1 MTAAHVAGFLLCVTV
16 ATVAQRM
23 TGFALALI
31 LLGLTS
37 LFNLAPLPDVANAA
51 TVLGLANAAI
61 VMRTAHKSLDWPRL
75 RATVSGSV
83 IGVAVGVALLGWLGA
98 DLVLV
103 LRLLLGAVIVACA
116 ITVLVRT
123 RPLPQ
128 RSSKLAFGAF
138 GLLSGVL
145 GGLFSS
151 SGPPLV
157 YQFYRQP
164 MDLDALRD
172 TLIGALAVSSLLRF
186 VMVVATGRF
195 GAQSVTL
202 SAVAL
207 PVTMGITWWLHRHPV
222 GWSRAAVLRL
232 VCGLLLVTGTG
243 LIVPSLHAIAG
254 RLFA

>member
-1 MTAAHVAGFLLCVTV
+1 MTAFHIAGFLLCVTI
-16 ATVAQRM
+16 ATIAQRM

-37 LFNLAPLPDVANAA
+37 LFELAPLPVVANVA

-61 VMRTAHKSLDWPRL
+61 VIRTAHKSIDWPML

-83 IGVAVGVALLGWLGA
+83 IGVAAGVTLLGWLGA
-98 DLVLV
+98 GLVTV
-103 LRLLLGAVIVACA
+103 LRLLLGLVIVACA

-123 RPLPQ
+123 KPLPQ
-128 RSSKLAFGAF
+128 RSPAASFGAF

-164 MDLDALRD
+164 IELHALRD
-172 TLIGALAVSSLLRF
+172 TLIGSLAVSALLRF
-186 VMVVATGRF
+186 VMIVGTGRF
-195 GAQSVTL
+195 DAPSVTL

-207 PVTMGITWWLHRHPV
+207 PVTMGITWWFHRHPV
-222 GWSRAAVLRL
+222 GWSRQAVLRL
-232 VCGLLLVTGTG
+232 VCGLLLFTGAG
-243 LIVPSLHAIAG
+243 LVVPSLHAIA
-254 RLFA
+254 RRFLA